1 MSIYGNAVRRPITTI
16 MIFVALLVLGG
27 YSLRQL
33 PIDFYP
39 EIDFPAISVITTYS
53 GASAADIET
62 NVTRAIEDGLNTVS
76 NLKDISSISRDNMS
90 IVVCEFEWGTNLDE
104 ASNEMRDAISF
115 TEQFLPEEVDK
126 PALFKFSS
134 SAMPILFFGVTA
146 GESYEAIYNILD
158 EKVVNPLNRI
168 DGVGSVGL
176 MGAPGRE
183 IQVDIDPRKMESY
196 NVTVEMIAGVLNAE
210 NLNLPAGN
218 LEMGMMDYP
227 LRIKGEFPSS
237 DVLDDIVL
245 ASFGGQTVYLKDVA
259 TIRDTIRDVSLDER
273 LNGKTGMRI
282 IIQKQ
287 SGANT
292 VEVCREVNKMMPG
305 LIETL
310 PEDVEII
317 TFFDSSEFIQDSINN
332 LSSTL
337 MFAAIAVILV
347 VLFFL
352 GRWRATFIVIL
363 TIPISL
369 IVSFIYL
376 FVSDSSINIIA
387 LSSLSIAIGMVV
399 DDAIVVLENITK
411 HVERGARPREAAIYA
426 TNEVWLAV
434 IVTTLTVVAV
444 FLPLTLIGGMTGEL
458 FRPLGF
464 IVSITVVTSTISAIS
479 LTPMLA
485 SKMMKLRKKPG
496 KVRKMSYDNTIGR
509 FLDRLDNFYARSL
522 RTALKFRWGTLIISL
537 VIFAVSMGLAGGMGF
552 EFMPEADQSSMTA
565 AIELQTGLRV
575 DETTKVARQI
585 DAFIEEN
592 MPEAKFYYTS
602 SGSDDQGGIMS
613 LFMESGSHRIN
624 INFTLTD
631 MLERDRD
638 VWELANALTA
648 FLETIPEIVNFDVV
662 PNGGMGGTTENNVVV
677 EIYGYDFET
686 TTLIANALA
695 DSVSGIPGAT
705 NVNVSRD
712 PSKPQLDIL
721 PDREKMAQHG
731 LNTYTMASAVRNR
744 VEGPYMS
751 RYREEGDEYDIVVR
765 FVEEERSSLS
775 NLEDI
780 ALMNM
785 QNQVIRLGEVAS
797 IEETWSPPNIERK
810 NRERMVQVS
819 ITPYKVPLNVMAMQ
833 VQSKIDALDIPP
845 EVNVQMSGAVE
856 DMQESMADLML
867 LLLLSLVLTYLVMA
881 SQFESMRMPFI
892 IMFSIPFA
900 FTGVVLAHIV
910 TGTTMSVISMVGGV
924 MLIGIVVKNAIV
936 LVDYINLMRGR
947 DYELTEAII
956 ESGKSRLRPV
966 LMTSMTTILGMLP
979 LAMSTGSGSEIWS
992 PMGIAVIG
1000 GLIFSTIVTLILVPV
1015 IYHMMMRRSAMR
1027 KKKVEYSFLNGNN
1040 NEGAIENHRKA

>member
-1 MSIYGNAVRRPITTI
+1 MSIYGNAVKRPITTI
-16 MIFVALLVLGG
+16 MIFVALLVMGF
-27 YSLRQL
+27 YSLNQL

-39 EIDFPAISVITTYS
+39 DIDFPAISVITTYP

-62 NVTRAIEDGLNTVS
+62 NISRPVEDGLNSVG
-76 NLKDISSISRDNMS
+76 NLKNITSTSRDNMS

-104 ASNEMRDAISF
+104 ASNEMRDGISF
-115 TEQFLPEEVDK
+115 VEPFLPEEADK
-126 PALFKFSS
+126 PMLFKFSS
-134 SAMPILFFGVTA
+134 SAMPVLFYGVTA
-146 GESYEAIYNILD
+146 DESYEAIANILD
-158 EKVVNPLNRI
+158 EKIVNPLNRI

-196 NVTVEMIAGVLNAE
+196 NISVEMIAAVLNAE

-227 LRIKGEFPSS
+227 LRVKGEFSSS
-237 DVLDDIVL
+237 DVMKDIVL
-245 ASFGGQTVYLKDVA
+245 ASYNGQTVYLRDVA
-259 TIRDTIRDVSLDER
+259 TIRDTIRDTPLDER

-287 SGANT
+287 SGSNT
-292 VEVCREVNKMMPG
+292 VEVCQAINAMMPE

-310 PEDVEII
+310 PEDIEIT
-317 TFFDSSEFIQDSINN
+317 TFFDSSDYIVDSIDN
-332 LSSTL
+332 LTKTL
-337 MFAAIAVILV
+337 MYAAIAVILV

-376 FVSDSSINIIA
+376 YITGSTINIIA

-411 HVERGARPREAAIYA
+411 HVERGSRPREAAIYA

-444 FLPLTLIGGMTGEL
+444 FLPLTLIGGMTGEI
-458 FRPLGF
+458 FRPLGY
-464 IVSITVVTSTISAIS
+464 IVTITVVTSTLSAIS

-485 SKMMKLRKKPG
+485 SKLMKLRKQPKHPR
-496 KVRKMSYDNTIGR
+496 KVSYDGTVGR
-509 FLDRLDNFYARSL
+509 FLNWLDGFYARSL
-522 RTALKFRWGTLIISL
+522 KTALRFRWGTLIIAL
-537 VIFAVSMGLAGGMGF
+537 LIFLVSMMMAGGMGF
-552 EFMPEADQSSMTA
+552 EFMPEADQGSMTA
-565 AIELQTGLRV
+565 SIELQTGLRV
-575 DETTKVARQI
+575 DETTKVARKI

-602 SGSDDQGGIMS
+602 AGSDDQGGFMS
-613 LFMESGSHRIN
+613 LFMETGSHRIN
-624 INFTLTD
+624 LSFTLTD
-631 MLERDRD
+631 QVTRDRD
-638 VWELANALTA
+638 VWDLANLLTEY
-648 FLETIPEIVNFDVV
+648 LETIPEIVNFDVV

-677 EIYGYDFET
+677 EIYGYDFEAT
-686 TTLIANALA
+686 SLIANALA
-695 DSVSGIPGAT
+695 DSVTTIPGAT
-705 NVNVSRD
+705 NVIVSRD
-712 PSKPQLDIL
+712 PSKPQLQIV

-731 LNTYTMASAVRNR
+731 LNTYTLANAVRNR

-751 RYREEGDEYDIVVR
+751 PYREGGDEYNIVVR
-765 FVEEERSSLS
+765 FLKDERNSLS
-775 NLEDI
+775 DLDNI
-780 ALMNM
+780 ALMNN

-810 NRERMVQVS
+810 NRERMVTVS
-819 ITPYKVPLNVMAMQ
+819 ITPYKVPLNRMAQ
-833 VQSKIDALDIPP
+833 AVQSKINSMDIPP
-845 EVNVQMSGAVE
+845 GVNVEMSGAVE
-856 DMQESMADLML
+856 DLQESMMDLTL
-867 LLLLSLVLTYLVMA
+867 LLVLSLVLTYLVMA

-900 FTGVVLAHIV
+900 FTGVVLAHLV

-936 LVDYINLMRGR
+936 LVDYINLMRERGL
-947 DYELTEAII
+947 ELKEAIVV
-956 ESGKSRLRPV
+956 SGKSRLRPV
-966 LMTSMTTILGMLP
+966 LMTSLTTILGMLP

-1015 IYHMMMRRSAMR
+1015 IYYMMLRRSDSR
-1027 KKKVEYSFLNGNN
+1027 KKAVEYDFLNGNG
-1040 NEGAIENHRKA
+1040 EALPENP

>member
-1 MSIYGNAVRRPITTI
+1 
-16 MIFVALLVLGG
+16 
-27 YSLRQL
+27 
-33 PIDFYP
+33 
-39 EIDFPAISVITTYS
+39 VITTYS

-62 NVTRAIEDGLNTVS
+62 NVSRAIEDGLNSVS
-76 NLKDISSISRDNMS
+76 NLKNITSTSRDNMS

-104 ASNEMRDAISF
+104 ASNEMRDALSF
-115 TEQFLPEEVDK
+115 AEQFIPEEVDK
-126 PALFKFSS
+126 PMLFKFSS
-134 SAMPILFFGVTA
+134 SAMPVLFYGVTA
-146 GESYEAIYNILD
+146 DESYAAIADILD
-158 EKVVNPLNRI
+158 EKIVNPLNRI
-168 DGVGSVGL
+168 DGVGNVGL

-183 IQVDIDPRKMESY
+183 IQVNIDPRKMESY
-196 NVTVEMIAGVLNAE
+196 NISVEMIAAVLNAE

-237 DVLDDIVL
+237 DVINDIVL
-245 ASFGGQTVYLKDVA
+245 SSFNGQTVYLSDVA
-259 TIRDTIRDVSLDER
+259 TVRDTIRDTPLDER

-292 VEVCREVNKMMPG
+292 VQVCQEIQAMMPE

-310 PEDVEII
+310 PEDVEIT
-317 TFFDSSEFIQDSINN
+317 TFFDSSEFIVDSIDN
-332 LSSTL
+332 LTNTL
-337 MFAAIAVILV
+337 MYAAIAVVLV

-376 FVSDSSINIIA
+376 YISGSTINIIA

-458 FRPLGF
+458 FRPLGY
-464 IVSITVVTSTISAIS
+464 IVTITVVTSTLSAIS

-485 SKMMKLRKKPG
+485 SKLMKLRKKG
-496 KVRKMSYDNTIGR
+496 KKSRRLSYDRTIGR
-509 FLDRLDNFYARSL
+509 LLNWVDGFYARSL
-522 RTALKFRWGTLIISL
+522 KTALRFRWGTLIIAIA
-537 VIFAVSMGLAGGMGF
+537 IFLSSMMLAGSMGF
-552 EFMPEADQSSMTA
+552 EFMPEADQGSMTA

-575 DETTKVARQI
+575 DETTKVARKI

-592 MPEAKFYYTS
+592 MPEAQFYYTS
-602 SGSDDQGGIMS
+602 AGSDDQGGMMS

-624 INFTLTD
+624 LSFTLTD
-631 MLERDRD
+631 LDTRKRD
-638 VWELANALTA
+638 VWDLSNLLTG

-686 TTLIANALA
+686 TSALAHALA
-695 DSVSGIPGAT
+695 DSVSKIRGAT

-712 PSKPQLDIL
+712 PSKPQLQIV

-731 LNTYTMASAVRNR
+731 LNTFTVANSVRNR

-751 RYREEGDEYDIVVR
+751 RYREEGNEYDIVVR

-775 NLEDI
+775 DLNDI
-780 ALMNM
+780 ALMNN
-785 QNQVIRLGEVAS
+785 QNQVIRLGEIAS
-797 IEETWSPPNIERK
+797 IEERWSPPNIERK
-810 NRERMVQVS
+810 NRERMVTVS
-819 ITPYKVPLNVMAMQ
+819 ITPYKVPLNMMALE
-833 VQSKIDALDIPP
+833 VQNIINSMDVPSD
-845 EVNVQMSGAVE
+845 VNIQMGGAVE
-856 DMQESMADLML
+856 DMQESMMDLTL
-867 LLLLSLVLTYLVMA
+867 LLVLSLILTYLVMA
-881 SQFESMRMPFI
+881 SQFESLKMPFI

-900 FTGVVLAHIV
+900 FTGVVLAHMV

-936 LVDYINLMRGR
+936 LVDYINLMRARGL
-947 DYELTEAII
+947 ELREAIV

-966 LMTSMTTILGMLP
+966 LMTSLTTILGMLP

-1015 IYHMMMRRSAMR
+1015 IYHMMLRRSDSR
-1027 KKKVEYSFLNGNN
+1027 KKAVEYDFLNGNG
-1040 NEGAIENHRKA
+1040 EALPENA

>member
-1 MSIYGNAVRRPITTI
+1 MSIYGNAVKRPITTI
-16 MIFVALLVLGG
+16 MIFVALLVMGF
-27 YSLRQL
+27 YSLNKL

-39 EIDFPAISVITTYS
+39 DIDFPAISVITTYS

-62 NVTRAIEDGLNTVS
+62 NVTRTIEDGLNSVT
-76 NLKDISSISRDNMS
+76 NLKNITSTSRDNMS
-90 IVVCEFEWGTNLDE
+90 VVVCEFEWGTNLDE
-104 ASNEMRDAISF
+104 ASNEMRDGISF
-115 TEQFLPEEVDK
+115 IEPFLPEEVEK
-126 PALFKFSS
+126 PMLFKFSS
-134 SAMPILFFGVTA
+134 SAMPVLFYGVTA
-146 GESYEAIYNILD
+146 EESYQAIANILD

-196 NVTVEMIAGVLNAE
+196 NISVEIIAGVLNAE

-245 ASFGGQTVYLKDVA
+245 TSFNGQTVYLSDVA
-259 TIRDTIRDVSLDER
+259 TVRDTIRDTSLDER

-282 IIQKQ
+282 VIQKQ

-292 VEVCREVNKMMPG
+292 VQVCEDINAMMPS

-310 PEDVEII
+310 PDDIEIT
-317 TFFDSSEFIQDSINN
+317 TFWDSSEFIVESIDN
-332 LSSTL
+332 LSNTL
-337 MFAAIAVILV
+337 MYAGIAVILV

-376 FVSDSSINIIA
+376 YVSGSSINIIA

-458 FRPLGF
+458 FRPLGY
-464 IVSITVVTSTISAIS
+464 IVTITVVTSTLSAIS

-485 SKMMKLRKKPG
+485 SKMMKLRRKPKKTRL
-496 KVRKMSYDNTIGR
+496 VSYDNIIGR
-509 FLDRLDNFYARSL
+509 FLNRLDNFYARSL
-522 RTALKFRWGTLIISL
+522 KMALRFRWGTLIIAI
-537 VIFAVSMGLAGGMGF
+537 VIFLASMMMAGGMGF

-565 AIELQTGLRV
+565 SVELQTGLRV
-575 DETTKVARQI
+575 DETTKVARKI

-592 MPEAKFYYTS
+592 MPEAQFYYTS

-624 INFTLTD
+624 VSFTLTD
-631 MLERDRD
+631 LDTRNRD
-638 VWELANALTA
+638 VWDLSNMLTE
-648 FLETIPEIVNFDVV
+648 FLETIPEIVTFDVV

-677 EIYGYDFET
+677 EIYGYDFEAT
-686 TTLIANALA
+686 SQIATALA
-695 DSVSGIPGAT
+695 DSVSSIQGAT

-712 PSKPQLDIL
+712 PSKPQLQIV

-731 LNTYTMASAVRNR
+731 LNTFTLASSVRNR

-775 NLEDI
+775 DLNDI
-780 ALMNM
+780 ALMNN

-810 NRERMVQVS
+810 NRERMVTVS
-819 ITPYKVPLNVMAMQ
+819 ITPYKVPLNKLAEQ
-833 VQSKIDALDIPP
+833 VQSKINSMDVPSD
-845 EVNVQMSGAVE
+845 VNVQMGGAVE
-856 DMQESMADLML
+856 DMQESMMDLSL
-867 LLLLSLVLTYLVMA
+867 LLVLSLVLTYLVMA
-881 SQFESMRMPFI
+881 SQFESLKMPFI

-900 FTGVVLAHIV
+900 FTGVVLAHMA

-936 LVDYINLMRGR
+936 LVDYINLMRARG
-947 DYELTEAII
+947 LKLKEAIV

-966 LMTSMTTILGMLP
+966 LMTSLTTILAMLP

-1000 GLIFSTIVTLILVPV
+1000 GLIFSTIVTLILVPI
-1015 IYHMMMRRSAMR
+1015 IYHMMFRRSDA
-1027 KKKVEYSFLNGNN
+1027 KEKAVEYDFLNGNR
-1040 NEGAIENHRKA
+1040 EALPENQ

>member
-1 MSIYGNAVRRPITTI
+1 MSIYGNAVKRPITTI
-16 MIFVALLVLGG
+16 MIFVALLVTGV
-27 YSLRQL
+27 YSLREL

-39 EIDFPAISVITTYS
+39 DIDFPAISVITTYA

-62 NVTRAIEDGLNTVS
+62 NVTRTIEDGLNSVG
-76 NLKDISSISRDNMS
+76 NLKNISSTSRDNMS
-90 IVVCEFEWGTNLDE
+90 VVVCEFEWGTNLDE
-104 ASNEMRDAISF
+104 ASNEMRDGISF
-115 TEQFLPEEVDK
+115 VEPFLPEEADK
-126 PALFKFSS
+126 PMLFKFSS
-134 SAMPILFFGVTA
+134 SAMPVLFYGVTA
-146 GESYEAIYNILD
+146 DESFEAIANILD
-158 EKVVNPLNRI
+158 EKIVNQLNRI

-183 IQVDIDPRKMESY
+183 VQVDIDPRKMESY
-196 NVTVEMIAGVLNAE
+196 NVTVEMIARVLNAE

-227 LRIKGEFPSS
+227 LRVKGEFPSS
-237 DVLDDIVL
+237 DILEDIVL
-245 ASFGGQTVYLKDVA
+245 ASFNGQTIYLGDVA
-259 TIRDTIRDVSLDER
+259 TVRDTIRDTSLDER

-282 IIQKQ
+282 VIQKQ

-292 VEVCREVNKMMPG
+292 VQVCQDINAMMPE

-310 PEDVEII
+310 PDDIEIT
-317 TFFDSSEFIQDSINN
+317 TFFDSSEFISDSINN
-332 LSSTL
+332 LSNTL
-337 MFAAIAVILV
+337 MYAAFAVILV

-376 FVSDSSINIIA
+376 YISGSSINIIA

-411 HVERGARPREAAIYA
+411 HVERGASPREAAIYA

-458 FRPLGF
+458 FRPLGY
-464 IVSITVVTSTISAIS
+464 IVTITVVTSTISAIT

-485 SKMMKLRKKPG
+485 SKMMKLRKKPK
-496 KVRKMSYDNTIGR
+496 KVRRVSYDNTIGR
-509 FLDRLDNFYARSL
+509 FLNRLDNFYGRSL
-522 RTALKFRWGTLIISL
+522 RMALRFRWGTLIIAI
-537 VIFAVSMGLAGGMGF
+537 VIFLGSMIMAGGMGF
-552 EFMPEADQSSMTA
+552 EFMPEADQGSMTA

-575 DETTKVARQI
+575 DETTKVARKI

-602 SGSDDQGGIMS
+602 SGSDDQGGFMS

-624 INFTLTD
+624 VNFTLTD
-631 MLERDRD
+631 LETRKRD
-638 VWELANALTA
+638 VWELANQLTEY
-648 FLETIPEIVNFDVV
+648 LETIPEIVNFDVV
-662 PNGGMGGTTENNVVV
+662 PNGGMGGTTENNVVL

-686 TTLIANALA
+686 TSLIAAALA
-695 DSVSGIPGAT
+695 DSAKTIPGAT

-712 PSKPQLDIL
+712 PSKPELQIV
-721 PDREKMAQHG
+721 PDREKLAQHG
-731 LNTYTMASAVRNR
+731 LNTYTLASSVRNR

-765 FVEEERSSLS
+765 FVEEERNSLS
-775 NLEDI
+775 DLNDI
-780 ALMNM
+780 ALVNM
-785 QNQVIRLGEVAS
+785 QNQVIRLGEVAD
-797 IEETWSPPNIERK
+797 IEERWSPPNIERR
-810 NRERMVQVS
+810 NRERMVTVS
-819 ITPYKVPLNVMAMQ
+819 ITPYKVPLNIMAEQ
-833 VQSKIDALDIPP
+833 VQAIIDHMEIPSD
-845 EVNVQMSGAVE
+845 VNIQMGGAVE
-856 DMQESMADLML
+856 EMQDSMKDLSL
-867 LLLLSLVLTYLVMA
+867 LLMLSLVLTYLVMA

-900 FTGVVLAHIV
+900 FTGVILAHLV

-924 MLIGIVVKNAIV
+924 MLVGIVVKNAIV
-936 LVDYINLMRGR
+936 LVDYINLMRARGL
-947 DYELTEAII
+947 ELKDAIV

-966 LMTSMTTILGMLP
+966 LMTSLTTILAMLP

-1000 GLIFSTIVTLILVPV
+1000 GLIFSTIVTLVLVPV
-1015 IYHMMMRRSAMR
+1015 IYHMMLRRSDQR
-1027 KKKVEYSFLNGNN
+1027 KNAVEFDFLNGNG
-1040 NEGAIENHRKA
+1040 ETLPENQ

>member
-1 MSIYGNAVRRPITTI
+1 MSIYGKAVKRPITTI
-16 MIFVALLVLGG
+16 MIFVALLVMGF
-27 YSLRQL
+27 YSLNEL

-39 EIDFPAISVITTYS
+39 DIDFPAISVITTYP

-62 NVTRAIEDGLNTVS
+62 NISRPVEDGLNSVS
-76 NLKDISSISRDNMS
+76 NLKNITSTSRDNMS

-104 ASNEMRDAISF
+104 ASNEMRDGISF
-115 TEQFLPEEVDK
+115 VEPYLPEEADK
-126 PALFKFSS
+126 PMLFKFSS
-134 SAMPILFFGVTA
+134 SAMPVLFYGVTA
-146 GESYEAIYNILD
+146 DESYEAIANILD
-158 EKVVNPLNRI
+158 EKIVNPLNRI

-183 IQVDIDPRKMESY
+183 IQVNIDPRKMESY
-196 NVTVEMIAGVLNAE
+196 NISVEMIAGVLNAE

-227 LRIKGEFPSS
+227 LRVKGEFSSS
-237 DVLDDIVL
+237 DVMKDIVL
-245 ASFGGQTVYLKDVA
+245 ASYNGQTVYLKDVA
-259 TIRDTIRDVSLDER
+259 TIRDTIRDTPLDER

-292 VEVCREVNKMMPG
+292 VEVCQAINALMPE

-310 PEDVEII
+310 PEDIEIT
-317 TFFDSSEFIQDSINN
+317 TFFDSSDYIVDSIDN
-332 LSSTL
+332 LTKTL
-337 MFAAIAVILV
+337 MYAAIAVVLV

-376 FVSDSSINIIA
+376 YITGSTINIIA

-411 HVERGARPREAAIYA
+411 HVERGSRPREAAIYA

-458 FRPLGF
+458 FRPLGY
-464 IVSITVVTSTISAIS
+464 IVTITVVTSTLSAIT

-485 SKMMKLRKKPG
+485 SKLMKLRKQPKHPR
-496 KVRKMSYDNTIGR
+496 KVSYDGTIGR
-509 FLDRLDNFYARSL
+509 FLNWLDGFYARSL
-522 RTALKFRWGTLIISL
+522 RTALRFRWGTLIVAL
-537 VIFAVSMGLAGGMGF
+537 LIFLASMMMAGGMGF
-552 EFMPEADQSSMTA
+552 EFMPEADQGSMTA
-565 AIELQTGLRV
+565 SIELQTGMRV
-575 DETTKVARQI
+575 EETTKVARKI
-585 DAFIEEN
+585 DAFIQEN

-602 SGSDDQGGIMS
+602 AGSDDQGGFMS
-613 LFMESGSHRIN
+613 LFMETGSHRIN
-624 INFTLTD
+624 LNFTLTD
-631 MLERDRD
+631 LETRQRD
-638 VWELANALTA
+638 VWDLANLLTEY
-648 FLETIPEIVNFDVV
+648 LETIPEIVNFDVV

-677 EIYGYDFET
+677 EIYGYDFEST
-686 TTLIANALA
+686 SQIAHALA
-695 DSVSGIPGAT
+695 DSVSLIPGAT
-705 NVNVSRD
+705 NVMVSRD
-712 PSKPQLDIL
+712 PSKPQLQIV

-731 LNTYTMASAVRNR
+731 LNTFTLANAVRNR

-751 RYREEGDEYDIVVR
+751 PYREGGDEYNIVVR
-765 FVEEERSSLS
+765 FVKDERNSLS
-775 NLEDI
+775 DLDNI
-780 ALMNM
+780 ALMNN
-785 QNQVIRLGEVAS
+785 QNQAIRLGEVAS

-810 NRERMVQVS
+810 NRERMVTVS
-819 ITPYKVPLNVMAMQ
+819 ITPYKVPLNRMAQ
-833 VQSKIDALDIPP
+833 AVQSKINSMDIPP
-845 EVNVQMSGAVE
+845 GVSVEMSGAVE
-856 DMQESMADLML
+856 DLQESMMDLTL
-867 LLLLSLVLTYLVMA
+867 LLVLSLVLTYLVMA

-900 FTGVVLAHIV
+900 LTGVVLAHLV

-936 LVDYINLMRGR
+936 LVDYINLMRERGL
-947 DYELTEAII
+947 ELKEAII
-956 ESGKSRLRPV
+956 VSGKSRLRPV
-966 LMTSMTTILGMLP
+966 LMTSLTTILGMLP

-1015 IYHMMMRRSAMR
+1015 IYHMMLRKSDSR
-1027 KKKVEYSFLNGNN
+1027 KKAVEYDFLNGNG
-1040 NEGAIENHRKA
+1040 EALPENP

>member
-1 MSIYGNAVRRPITTI
+1 
-16 MIFVALLVLGG
+16 MIFVALLVMGI
-27 YSLRQL
+27 YSLNKL

-39 EIDFPAISVITTYS
+39 DIDFPAISVITTYS

-62 NVTRAIEDGLNTVS
+62 NVTRLIENNLNSVG
-76 NLKDISSISRDNMS
+76 NLKNISSVSRDNMS

-115 TEQFLPEEVDK
+115 AEQFLPEEVSK

-134 SAMPILFFGVTA
+134 SAMPIIFYGVTA
-146 GESYEAIYNILD
+146 DESYPAIASILD
-158 EKVVNPLNRI
+158 EKIVNPLNRI

-196 NVTVEMIAGVLNAE
+196 NITVEMIAGVLNAE

-218 LEMGMMDYP
+218 IEMGMMDYP
-227 LRIKGEFPSS
+227 LRIKGEFSSS
-237 DVLDDIVL
+237 DVLKDIVL
-245 ASFGGQTVYLKDVA
+245 ASFNGQTIYLKDVA
-259 TIRDTIRDVSLDER
+259 TIRDTVRDVPLDER
-273 LNGKTGMRI
+273 MNGKKGMRI

-292 VEVCREVNKMMPG
+292 VQVAKDIQAMMPS
-305 LIETL
+305 LIESL
-310 PEDVEII
+310 PDDIKI
-317 TFFDSSEFIQDSINN
+317 TTFFDSSEFIVDSISN
-332 LSSTL
+332 LSNTL

-376 FVSDSSINIIA
+376 YISGSSINIIA

-411 HVERGARPREAAIYA
+411 HVERGSRPREAAIYA

-464 IVSITVVTSTISAIS
+464 IVSITVVTSTVSAIS

-485 SKMMKLRKKPG
+485 SKMMRLRKAPK
-496 KVRKMSYDNTIGR
+496 KIRKISYDNIIGR
-509 FLDRLDNFYARSL
+509 FLDWMDGFYERSL
-522 RTALKFRWGTLIISL
+522 RVALRFRWGTLIIAF
-537 VIFAVSMGLAGGMGF
+537 VIFLGSMAMAGRMGF
-552 EFMPEADQSSMTA
+552 EFMPEADQGSLTA

-575 DETTKVARQI
+575 DETTKVARKI
-585 DAFIEEN
+585 DAFIKEKI
-592 MPEAKFYYTS
+592 PEAEYYYTS

-613 LFMESGSHRIN
+613 LFMEQASHRIN
-624 INFTLTD
+624 VRLTLAD
-631 MLERDRD
+631 LEKRDRD
-638 VWELANALTA
+638 VWAIANLLTGY
-648 FLETIPEIVNFDVV
+648 LETIPEIVNFNVV
-662 PNGGMGGTTENNVVV
+662 PNSGMGGTTENNVVV

-686 TTLIANALA
+686 TSVIANALA
-695 DSVSGIPGAT
+695 DSVRPIKGAT

-712 PSKPQLDIL
+712 PSKPQLQIV

-731 LNTYTMASAVRNR
+731 LNTYTLANAVRNR

-751 RYREEGDEYDIVVR
+751 KYREEGDEYDITMR
-765 FVEEERSSLS
+765 FIKEERSSLS

-780 ALMNM
+780 ALVNRN
-785 QNQVIRLGEVAS
+785 NQVIRLGEVAT
-797 IEETWSPPNIERK
+797 IEENWSPPNIERK
-810 NRERMVQVS
+810 NRERMVSVS
-819 ITPYKVPLNVMAMQ
+819 ITPYKVPLNKMAEE
-833 VQSKIDALDIPP
+833 VQAKINAMEIPP
-845 EVNVQMSGAVE
+845 EVNIQMSGAVE
-856 DMQESMADLML
+856 DLQDSMKDLML
-867 LLLLSLVLTYLVMA
+867 LLLLSLILTYLVMA
-881 SQFESMRMPFI
+881 SQFESMKMPFI

-900 FTGVVLAHIV
+900 FTGVILAHLL
-910 TGTTMSVISMVGGV
+910 TGITMSVISMVGGV
-924 MLIGIVVKNAIV
+924 MLVGIVVKNAIV
-936 LVDYINLMRGR
+936 MVDYINLMRERGL
-947 DYELTEAII
+947 ELREAIVV
-956 ESGKSRLRPV
+956 SGKSRLRPV
-966 LMTSMTTILGMLP
+966 LMTSLTTILGMLP

-1000 GLIFSTIVTLILVPV
+1000 GLVFSTLVTLLLIPV
-1015 IYHMMMRRSAMR
+1015 VYHMMLRRSDER
-1027 KKKVEYSFLNGNN
+1027 KKAVEYDFLNGN
-1040 NEGAIENHRKA
+1040 GKALSENQEQ

>member
-1 MSIYGNAVRRPITTI
+1 
-16 MIFVALLVLGG
+16 
-27 YSLRQL
+27 
-33 PIDFYP
+33 
-39 EIDFPAISVITTYS
+39 
-53 GASAADIET
+53 
-62 NVTRAIEDGLNTVS
+62 
-76 NLKDISSISRDNMS
+76 
-90 IVVCEFEWGTNLDE
+90 
-104 ASNEMRDAISF
+104 MRDAISF
-115 TEQFLPEEVDK
+115 AEQFLPEEVDK
-126 PALFKFSS
+126 PTLFKFSS
-134 SAMPILFFGVTA
+134 SAMPILFYGVTA
-146 GESYEAIYNILD
+146 EESFPAIANILD
-158 EKVVNPLNRI
+158 EKIVNALNRI

-196 NVTVEMIAGVLNAE
+196 GISVEMIAGVLNSE

-218 LEMGMMDYP
+218 IEMGLMDYP

-245 ASFGGQTVYLKDVA
+245 ASFNGQTVYLKDVA
-259 TIRDTIRDVSLDER
+259 TIRDTLRDVPLDER

-292 VEVCREVNKMMPG
+292 VQVCQDIRAIMPD

-310 PEDVEII
+310 PDDVEII
-317 TFFDSSEFIQDSINN
+317 TFFDSSEFIEDSINN

-337 MFAAIAVILV
+337 MYAAIAVILV

-376 FVSDSSINIIA
+376 YISGSSINIIA

-411 HVERGARPREAAIYA
+411 HVERGASPREAAIYA

-464 IVSITVVTSTISAIS
+464 IVTITVVTSTISAIS

-485 SKMMKLRKKPG
+485 SKMMRLRKAPQ
-496 KVRKMSYDNTIGR
+496 KMRRTSYDNTIGR
-509 FLDRLDNFYARSL
+509 LLNRLDNFYEQSL
-522 RTALKFRWGTLIISL
+522 KVALKFRWGTLIIAFA
-537 VIFAVSMGLAGGMGF
+537 IFAISMMMAGGMGF
-552 EFMPEADQSSMTA
+552 EFMPEADQGSMTA
-565 AIELQTGLRV
+565 AIELQTGIRV
-575 DETTKVARQI
+575 DETTKIARKV
-585 DAFIEEN
+585 DAFIAEN

-602 SGSDDQGGIMS
+602 SGSDDQGGMMS
-613 LFMESGSHRIN
+613 LFMQSGSHRIN

-631 MLERDRD
+631 LDERERD
-638 VWELANALTA
+638 VWELANVLREYLA
-648 FLETIPEIVNFDVV
+648 TIPEIVSYDVV
-662 PNGGMGGTTENNVVV
+662 PNGGMGGTTENNVEV
-677 EIYGYDFET
+677 EIYGYDFDAT
-686 TTLIANALA
+686 SAIANALA
-695 DSVSGIPGAT
+695 DSVRPIKGAT
-705 NVNVSRD
+705 NVSVSRD
-712 PSKPQLDIL
+712 PSKPQLQIV

-731 LNTYTMASAVRNR
+731 LNTFSMANAVRNR
-744 VEGPYMS
+744 VEGPYLS
-751 RYREEGDEYDIVVR
+751 RYREEGDEYDIVLR
-765 FVEEERSSLS
+765 FVEEERNSLS
-775 NLEDI
+775 NLNDI
-780 ALMNM
+780 ALVNMN
-785 QNQVIRLGEVAS
+785 NQLIRLGEVAE
-797 IEETWSPPNIERK
+797 IEENWSPPNIERK
-810 NRERMVQVS
+810 NRERIVS
-819 ITPYKVPLNVMAMQ
+819 VSVTPYKVPLNKMAEQ
-833 VQSKIDALDIPP
+833 VQAKIDAMDIPP
-845 EVNVQMSGAVE
+845 DVHVVMGGAVE
-856 DMQESMADLML
+856 ELQDSMKDLML

-900 FTGVVLAHIV
+900 FTGVILAHV
-910 TGTTMSVISMVGGV
+910 FTGTTMSVISMVGGV

-936 LVDYINLMRGR
+936 LVDYINLQRERGL
-947 DYELTEAII
+947 DLNEAIVV
-956 ESGKSRLRPV
+956 SGKSRLRPV
-966 LMTSMTTILGMLP
+966 LMTSLTTILGMLP

-1000 GLIFSTIVTLILVPV
+1000 GLVFSTIVTLILVPV
-1015 IYHMMMRRSAMR
+1015 VYQMMLRRSE
-1027 KKKVEYSFLNGNN
+1027 KKKKKIEYDFMNG
-1040 NEGAIENHRKA
+1040 IETSQADN